1 MRLRYALRRTAW
13 ALFVCGAVRAQDLRP
28 NLLLNPGFEER
39 TENDTLPAQWYCQPD
54 KDEPAGAVSL
64 DEAEKH
70 SGTCSARIRHQ
81 LDTSY
86 SRLVGK
92 IGKTRPDTDYTAS
105 CWVKVD
111 WNDKIVLARGPGRPA
126 GVRLFIATE
135 KGSTLA
141 DSKRVL
147 QTGVKW
153 QRLVVPFNSGK
164 NASIAFLLYLHEGRG
179 TVWFDDAELVEGTQ
193 PTPAVLPAAGAGT
206 PEQAV
211 VLPVVDFD
219 PGTVAYREP
228 FYLIQGEPIHLIPH
242 YTGNPEQIGKLQ
254 MVLDVPEGVVLV
266 RDYTAEENPTAEPT
280 ERAGKV
286 YLRYVRD
293 VPARRIKPEQN
304 YYNKHYL
311 ILRAGKTVPPGEMAL
326 FWHLRTDRGR
336 GPEHELPTVVLPAL
350 APIEGV
356 PERFHII
363 PCYAFPAI
371 GAEPDSLLAEI
382 HELYVKAGLRGCV
395 RRADQHQRILRLWP
409 KPWRTGIWTGGAH
422 FLPVIA
428 RDEQEVFGYVDA
440 DGKKVGNARTER
452 TLCPTRVLQANL
464 SARVAKQQLGS
475 HGTKDDVAALDED
488 DWCVNDYE
496 PAGQNWAYCFC
507 PLCLKTFA
515 EFAGLA
521 PADLT
526 PAAIQAR
533 HREPWLAFRS
543 RQHAGII
550 KQFADAV
557 RAVNPRLKI
566 GLCDPVDAEFW
577 NRADTD
583 PYVDFHCPMIYGR
596 HPLEY
601 VRALERTLAGAT
613 KPVLPT
619 IDVWMGSRWYELRTS
634 PAELK
639 IKILATAAWGGR
651 GIMLWHGTHSMS
663 GLDFVNTRECSDILV
678 KLEDYF
684 FDGARA
690 DEGVIAAAR
699 GNAVLGASRVH
710 KLEDRYLLSLFNFHS
725 SDACVMDVAW
735 PGLPEDKYQVYEPV
749 REFHLGT
756 PSTGAGVWRKA
767 DLQEGFSIEVA
778 PYDAVFLVLSPGKTT
793 PAGPV
798 LKAERAAGARLAGP
812 AYVLDVPRTTH
823 APTIDGKLDDPAWKG
838 AVRAGDF
845 TVTERAAAAP
855 TLVRLLHDDTHL
867 YLGVECREPYMEGL
881 VARHDGHDSAVWND
895 DCVEIFLRPGSP
907 GTPYYH
913 LAANARGALYDA
925 RGTPGTT
932 NEDAAWSAGA
942 DVRASLKPESWVL
955 ELRLPLEPFGLGDP
969 RKRRSVG
976 LNFCRERKRHG
987 PQGKIREN
995 SSWYP
1000 AFGVFVP
1007 PKFGEMRMI
1016 EGEPPGETG
1025 DE

>member
-1 MRLRYALRRTAW
+1 MTGTHASTAALCAALLSTAW
-13 ALFVCGAVRAQDLRP
+13 ARDLPP
-28 NLLLNPGFEER
+28 NLLLNPGFEDRSEAG
-39 TENDTLPAQWYCQPD
+39 DLPAQWYCQPD
-54 KDEPAGAVSL
+54 RAEPTGAVAL
-64 DEAEKH
+64 DETEKH
-70 SGTCSARIRHQ
+70 SGECSARIRHQ
-81 LDTSY
+81 HDTSY
-86 SRLVGK
+86 SRLVAR
-92 IGKTRPDTDYTAS
+92 IGKTRPDTDYVAS

-111 WNDKIVLARGPGRPA
+111 WNDKIVLARGPGRHA
-126 GVRLFIATE
+126 GVRLFIGNE

-147 QTGVKW
+147 QTGGEW

-164 NASIAFLLYLHEGRG
+164 NASISFLLYLHEGRG
-179 TVWFDDAELVEGTQ
+179 TVWFDDAELVEGSE
-193 PTPAVLPAAGAGT
+193 PTPAVSPAAGAVT
-206 PEQAV
+206 PEDAV
-211 VLPVVDFD
+211 VLPTVDFD
-219 PGTVAYREP
+219 PGTVAYKEP
-228 FYLIQGEPIHLIPH
+228 FYLIRGEPIHLIPH
-242 YTGNPEQIGKLQ
+242 YTGDPEQIGKLQ

-266 RDYTAEENPTAEPT
+266 ADYTSPGDIEAERIARNG
-280 ERAGKV
+280 RA
-286 YLRYVRD
+286 YLRYVRN
-293 VPARRIKPEQN
+293 VPARRIKPEPN

-311 ILRAGKTVPPGEMAL
+311 ILRAHDLPPGETML
-326 FWHLRTDRGR
+326 FWRLRTDRGR
-336 GPEHELPTVVLPAL
+336 GPEHELPTVVLPAIP
-350 APIEGV
+350 PIEAV
-356 PERFHII
+356 PARFHII

-371 GAEPDSLLAEI
+371 GAEPDSLLVEI

-395 RRADQHQRILRLWP
+395 RRADQHRRILRAWP
-409 KPWRTGIWTGGAH
+409 EPWRTGIWTGGH
-422 FLPVIA
+422 IFLPVISG
-428 RDEQEVFGYVDA
+428 DEQEMFGYVNA
-440 DGKKVGNARTER
+440 DGKKAGDARTER
-452 TLCPTRVLQANL
+452 NLCPTRVLQANL

-475 HGTKDDVAALDED
+475 HGTEDDVAALDEN

-496 PAGQNWAYCFC
+496 PAGKNWAYCFC
-507 PLCLKTFA
+507 PLCIETFA
-515 EFAGLA
+515 ESAELA
-521 PADLT
+521 PGDLT
-526 PAAIQAR
+526 PGAIQKT
-533 HREPWLAFRS
+533 HREQWLQFRS

-550 KQFADAV
+550 EQFADAV
-557 RAVNPRLKI
+557 RAVNPGLKI
-566 GLCDPVDAEFW
+566 GLCDPVDSPFW
-577 NRADTD
+577 DRADTD
-583 PYVDFHCPMIYGR
+583 PHVDFHCPMIYGL
-596 HPLEY
+596 HPVEY
-601 VRALERTLAGAT
+601 VRALERTLERAT

-619 IDVWMGSRWYELRTS
+619 IDLWMGSRWYELRTS

-725 SDACVMDVAW
+725 SEPCIMDVTW
-735 PGLPEDKYQVYEPV
+735 PGLPEDAYRVHDPV
-749 REFHLGT
+749 RELHLGT
-756 PSTGAGVWRKA
+756 PSAGAGLWQRA

-778 PYDAVFLVLSPGKTT
+778 PLGAVFLVLSPGKTE

-798 LKAERAAGARLAGP
+798 SRVGPAAGGRPAGP
-812 AYVLDVPRTTH
+812 AYVLEVPQTTH
-823 APTIDGKLDDPAWKG
+823 PPTIDGRLDDPAWKG
-838 AVRAGDF
+838 AVRAEDF

-881 VARHDGHDSAVWND
+881 VATRDGPDSSVWND
-895 DCVEIFLRPGSP
+895 DCVEIFLRPGLP

-932 NEDAAWSAGA
+932 NEDATWSAGA
-942 DVRASLKPESWVL
+942 DVEASLKPESWVL
-955 ELRLPLEPFGLGDP
+955 ELRLPLGALGLGDP
-969 RKRRSVG
+969 GERRSVG
-976 LNFCRERKRHG
+976 LNLCRERKRHG

-1016 EGEPPGETG
+1016 AGESPGEAG
-1025 DE
+1025 NE